1 MGRGIQPTLKSW
13 RGDPDGRS
21 NTGWGQGAKLACR
34 CWWLRWQVS
43 AGKRSREAK
52 EEASSIQTKQPPNA
66 PVSTCLSTVC
76 PHPAS
81 GPPGSAS
88 ARQTT
93 ADVELGTWVPGR
105 GVDAAMRTRTLTSEA
120 QTIPH
125 RSCPLPLFASK
136 LWGAQ
141 EEGVHKSVDRE
152 EICKVKALSRVRLCD
167 PMDCTRLLC
176 SWDSPGKDTGVDC
189 HFLLQ
194 GIFPAQGSNPGLLH
208 CRQTLYHLSHLMVE
222 MKEIWGLVLKSDFT
236 RTRLHLHQVMP
247 GSEASGSQ
255 RQPGSRLTGLSC
267 DFPQDAG
274 SANVRHQW

>member
-1 MGRGIQPTLKSW
+1 MGAGSQAGLQVLVAQVAGQCRKEVQGGQRGSLFYSNQAASQRTCEHVPEHRVPPPGLWSPRLCQCPSDHCRRGARHLGSRAGRGRSYEDKDSDV
-13 RGDPDGRS
+13 RGSDHSP
-21 NTGWGQGAKLACR
+21 Q
-34 CWWLRWQVS
+34 
-43 AGKRSREAK
+43 E
-52 EEASSIQTKQPPNA
+52 P
-66 PVSTCLSTVC
+66 
-76 PHPAS
+76 
-81 GPPGSAS
+81 
-88 ARQTT
+88 
-93 ADVELGTWVPGR
+93 
-105 GVDAAMRTRTLTSEA
+105 
-120 QTIPH
+120 
-125 RSCPLPLFASK
+125 PLPLFASK

-141 EEGVHKSVDRE
+141 EEGAHKSVDRY

>member
-1 MGRGIQPTLKSW
+1 MRGSPPPSALRPCWASTVGRGIQPTLKSW

-125 RSCPLPLFASK
+125 RSHPFLTSFSPFSHRSSKEPSPLRHSTCRPY
-136 LWGAQ
+136 
-141 EEGVHKSVDRE
+141 
-152 EICKVKALSRVRLCD
+152 
-167 PMDCTRLLC
+167 
-176 SWDSPGKDTGVDC
+176 PG
-189 HFLLQ
+189 
-194 GIFPAQGSNPGLLH
+194 
-208 CRQTLYHLSHLMVE
+208 
-222 MKEIWGLVLKSDFT
+222 
-236 RTRLHLHQVMP
+236 P
-247 GSEASGSQ
+247 GS
-255 RQPGSRLTGLSC
+255 PYT
-267 DFPQDAG
+267 PPTPT
-274 SANVRHQW
+274 